1 MERDVDEREDDER
14 HVEVDDVEEAVRR
27 RALER
32 PAEDLELVEV
42 EDPVRPVREAVAE
55 DVVAVVRE
63 RQEHLEEEERHDRQ
77 VVAREPARGKP
88 DEEADNASDDRHDR
102 DHEQR
107 GQVDVVLIGAQESVG
122 VRADAEEGD
131 VAQVEQAAP
140 ADDDVQPERE
150 QHEDDGV
157 ERDPAD
163 VAALEADRHEADDP
177 DEERE
182 PRPPRDDLEALLDRA
197 EHSPAAGPSLAVP
210 RHPFVATD
218 GGARLSL
225 GGARLG
231 RAFERLREVVPVG
244 RVRH

>member
-1 MERDVDEREDDER
+1 MLKRPSGVARC
-14 HVEVDDVEEAVRR
+14 
-27 RALER
+27 ER

-42 EDPVRPVREAVAE
+42 QDPVRAVREAVAE

-88 DEEADNASDDRHDR
+88 DEEADDAADDRHER

-107 GQVDVVLIGAQESVG
+107 RQVDVVLVGAEERVG

-131 VAQVEQAAP
+131 VAEVEQAAP

-150 QHEDDGV
+150 QHEDDRV

-163 VAALEADRHEADDP
+163 VAALEADRDQADDP
-177 DEERE
+177 DEERRAT
-182 PRPPRDDLEALLDRA
+182 PTTARLEALLDRA
-197 EHSPAAGPSLAVP
+197 EHSLAACPALAVP
-210 RHPFVATD
+210 RDPFVATD
-218 GGARLSL
+218 GGARLTL

-231 RAFERLREVVPVG
+231 GTFERLREVVPVG
-244 RVRH
+244 RVRHLKPS